1 MNMNYDQDYSWSSWK
16 IHVINSLK
24 KLDEKQREMEKQQFT
39 YEKASSN
46 EIIELQTKI
55 KMSSIII
62 SFFTAII
69 IGVSINIFSWYY
81 IHNIILEKRD
91 DICPESIIEDVLERY
106 QPVDEEKLVKE
117 IFERLDR

>member
-1 MNMNYDQDYSWSSWK
+1 MDMDYDKDYSWSSWK

-39 YEKASSN
+39 YEKTSSN

-81 IHNIILEKRD
+81 IHNIILERRD
-91 DICPESIIEDVLERY
+91 DICPESIVEDVLERY
-106 QPVDEEKLVKE
+106 QPVDEEELVKE

>member
-1 MNMNYDQDYSWSSWK
+1 MDMDYDKDYSWSSWK

-39 YEKASSN
+39 YEKTSSN

-81 IHNIILEKRD
+81 IHNIILERRD
-91 DICPESIIEDVLERY
+91 DICPESIVEDVLERY
-106 QPVDEEKLVKE
+106 QPVDEEELVRE